1 LTTRAP
7 TRNGN
12 VIERCSGRL
21 KGFRRIATRYHKL
34 ARRKLL
40 SALCLVAIVAYWLY
54 NLVHRPHSRA
64 REGRKGLVGFIGSMM
79 MLPGMRSVLVMPT
92 LLFVDVMG
100 SSADKVAKRGGLAPW
115 QSGGTNFA
123 APVEE

>member
-40 SALCLVAIVAYWLY
+40 SALGAGLIRPLKFEIMPL
-54 NLVHRPHSRA
+54 NEIGHR
-64 REGRKGLVGFIGSMM
+64 
-79 MLPGMRSVLVMPT
+79 
-92 LLFVDVMG
+92 
-100 SSADKVAKRGGLAPW
+100 
-115 QSGGTNFA
+115 
-123 APVEE
+123 